1 MLTLVSLRM
10 QTIYALKMRGFVS
23 GLRVCD
29 VMQISMKI
37 QIIVGI
43 WVLVSMRD
51 FMMDFMPG
59 KGEHETG
66 IFCHFYGKSD
76 VRSWRYIHVD
86 VMSHININKF
96 KMVEQRLCS

>member
-1 MLTLVSLRM
+1 
-10 QTIYALKMRGFVS
+10 MRGFVS
-23 GLRVCD
+23 GLRVCV
-29 VMQISMKI
+29 VMQISMRI

-43 WVLVSMRD
+43 WVSVS
-51 FMMDFMPG
+51 MMDFMPG

-66 IFCHFYGKSD
+66 IFCHFYGKSGAT
-76 VRSWRYIHVD
+76 SWRYVHVN